1 MRGLG
6 KAAKV
11 MFAINLTFSLGMG
24 LYMFIMAAYAR
35 ELGATPAQFG
45 AVASAASAIG
55 VLAVIPGG
63 AWADRYDPRRLMKL
77 SWAMCLPAPL
87 IYAWAPTWQWLI
99 PGYFLIFASFFA
111 NPAINVYIT
120 HSVPHDRLGSTWGV
134 INSAFPLGTIIGPSA
149 GALIIRGF
157 GMPGL
162 FLCTFAFYVASFLC
176 LFALPPSGGPGLGH
190 AQTAASSGTA
200 DLTDGALPTVAGV
213 AASPAQGL
221 SPRSPIRT
229 ILPVFLVFGTF
240 AALANAATYVS
251 LYLQDTQGLALS
263 SLGWFGSAASIGGF
277 VCAPMIGRL
286 RDRRGGHVALPATL
300 LLAATAYGGLLLFRN
315 PALLF
320 SALVLRGGESG
331 AYALSNTEVAARS
344 PREGMGRIFA
354 AFGVVTGIGGTIGP
368 YLGGVLYGLDIKLPF
383 LVVIAGYIGLAAVAR
398 LTLRPLAT
406 PSGRAV

>member
-1 MRGLG
+1 
-6 KAAKV
+6 
-11 MFAINLTFSLGMG
+11 MFAINLAFSLGMG

-120 HSVPHDRLGSTWGV
+120 HSVPHDRLGATWGV

-162 FLCTFAFYVASFLC
+162 FLCTFACYVASFLF

-190 AQTAASSGTA
+190 AATATPAPEIDPSDGESPVLPGVS
-200 DLTDGALPTVAGV
+200 GALPEG
-213 AASPAQGL
+213 PP
-221 SPRSPIRT
+221 PRSAIRT

-240 AALANAATYVS
+240 AALANAANYVS

-277 VCAPMIGRL
+277 ICAPLIGRL
-286 RDRRGGHVALPATL
+286 RDKRGGHVALPVTL
-300 LLAATAYGGLLLFRN
+300 LLATAAYGGLLLLRT
-315 PALLF
+315 PVLLF

-331 AYALSNTEVAARS
+331 AFALSNTEVAARA

-368 YLGGVLYGLDIKLPF
+368 YLGGLLYGLNINLPF
-383 LVVIAGYIGLAAVAR
+383 VVVMAGYIGLATVAR

-406 PSGRAV
+406 SRSRAV